1 MPRGLIMQVKQH
13 NQLNFKL
20 GNLLISCFQIK
31 SKMCIVKPDL
41 SNAVIQHQEQIDR
54 CDRLFNTFEY
64 LIGVYASLQ
73 CTFKWLSFFSPSF
86 SFKIKCKKGYVNQE
100 GWPKS
105 RIGEERKSRVRE
117 RKKRFSNSRNN
128 VMHTIKVGL
137 PVGILELERS
147 AFRRTKVFYT
157 EEEAAASLQS
167 HSLFEILW

>member
-1 MPRGLIMQVKQH
+1 M
-13 NQLNFKL
+13 
-20 GNLLISCFQIK
+20 ST
-31 SKMCIVKPDL
+31 VKPNL

-73 CTFKWLSFFSPSF
+73 CTFKSLSFFSSSF

-117 RKKRFSNSRNN
+117 RERRDFPTLAIMLCIPSKLDCQLVYQSWK
-128 VMHTIKVGL
+128 GL
-137 PVGILELERS
+137 PFAVPK
-147 AFRRTKVFYT
+147 FFYT